1 MKSKERVHKGILD
14 TSTLIS
20 LCRIEDPSIL
30 PEEPMITTITRAELS
45 VGPLIAQ
52 NKIERVKRQAHLQ
65 QAEADFNPLP
75 FDAQAARTFGR
86 VVATLKKQ
94 GRKATTRSYDAM
106 IAAIAISKELPIYTC
121 NPNDFKGIDEL
132 KVISVHVGTEL

>member
-1 MKSKERVHKGILD
+1 MKSKERDHKGILD
-14 TSTLIS
+14 TSTLV
-20 LCRIEDPSIL
+20 LLGRIEDSSIL
-30 PEEPMITTITRAELS
+30 PEEPMITTITLAELS

-52 NKIERVKRQAHLQ
+52 NKSGRARRQAHLQ

-86 VVATLKKQ
+86 VAATLRKQ
-94 GRKATTRSYDAM
+94 GRKATARSYEAM

-121 NPNDFKGIDEL
+121 KPNDFKGIDEL
-132 KVISVHVGTEL
+132 KVISVHVGTGL